1 MTEKR
6 LRPTKT
12 ISTKTISYLSEKVC
26 EKIKDAAYANIVNA
40 VKNDKAAAEQVVAD
54 SYYIL
59 HVQQEFGD
67 YCKIISGEY
76 KAEKGLYDICEELR
90 PSAMQ
95 HPVSSAKRMC
105 NLPMLFRN
113 PRFTC

>member
-40 VKNDKAAAEQVVAD
+40 VKNDKAAAE
-54 SYYIL
+54 
-59 HVQQEFGD
+59 
-67 YCKIISGEY
+67 
-76 KAEKGLYDICEELR
+76 
-90 PSAMQ
+90 
-95 HPVSSAKRMC
+95 
-105 NLPMLFRN
+105 
-113 PRFTC
+113 

>member
-90 PSAMQ
+90 P
-95 HPVSSAKRMC
+95 
-105 NLPMLFRN
+105 F
-113 PRFTC
+113 